1 MGRSEQKL
9 TAANRVPLHQSSLF
23 VRVVFCGA
31 YILIAIQQ
39 FQLKY
44 SQVFLFPIFYIL
56 VPLISVTFP
65 LLVSGVYM
73 SMSTHCFIIVLRGIP
88 YGLAVRIPGFHPGGP
103 GSTPGMGIHF
113 LSLQTSEVLF
123 LSFYQALRLKLSL
136 SK

>member
-1 MGRSEQKL
+1 MGRPEQKL
-9 TAANRVPLHQSSLF
+9 TAANRVPLPQSSLF

-31 YILIAIQQ
+31 YILITIQQ